1 MHTRR
6 VLNDR
11 RNEIRLKLPECF
23 QLHLS
28 KAQNNK
34 TEREKKKKCSPRA
47 RTQTVSE

>member
-34 TEREKKKKCSPRA
+34 TEREKKKKVFTSRA
-47 RTQTVSE
+47 HTDGL